1 MIINNILKDYASLL
15 CLYWSK
21 VKELDDSDT
30 TESFKNDWLQ
40 ANWELIVERQLGD
53 SDLYL
58 EVYGDGAD
66 CNGESSR
73 VLFSNKRATHN
84 IILKSNSSS
93 GNSIYDLLGEKYID
107 DRNEKII
114 FQRFVTMR
122 EDSWYYEEP
131 PFDMIEA
138 LYRDEIVIVKFSA
151 ISAELNV
158 IS

>member
-21 VKELDDSDT
+21 VKELDNSDT
-30 TESFKNDWLQ
+30 TESFKDDWLQ

-66 CNGESSR
+66 CNGVSSR
-73 VLFSNKRATHN
+73 VLFPNKQATHN
-84 IILKSNSSS
+84 VILKSENEEK
-93 GNSIYDLLGEKYID
+93 IYDFLGERYID
-107 DRNEKII
+107 DSIEEIV
-114 FQRFVTMR
+114 FQRFVTIK
-122 EDSWYYEEP
+122 DDGWYYEEP

-138 LYRDEIVIVKFSA
+138 LYRDEVVIVKFSA
-151 ISAELNV
+151 VNAELN
-158 IS
+158 II